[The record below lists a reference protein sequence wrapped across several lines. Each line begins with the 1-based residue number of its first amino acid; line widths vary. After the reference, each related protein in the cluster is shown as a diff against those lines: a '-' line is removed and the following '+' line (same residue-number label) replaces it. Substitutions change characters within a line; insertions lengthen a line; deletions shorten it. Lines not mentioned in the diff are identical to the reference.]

1 LAKAVGDYLAALFLP
16 RNLRLMPIKLGTNAY
31 GKNAVNLS
39 RIIRHDGHHEFR
51 QVSVSVQL
59 TGDFDA
65 AHTLGDNALIL
76 PTDTQKN
83 TVYALAREH
92 FTGTIEAYGL
102 VLARHFISRNPQVRK
117 ARIELV
123 EHLWQR
129 MRFDG
134 KEHPHSFTGGGSE
147 KRRAVVEL
155 TPEGPA
161 TVWAGIKGLL
171 LLKTADSGFVGYPK
185 DEYTVLPETTD
196 RILATECEAE
206 WEYTGADLDFEVLY
220 QKIRVGLLRTFS
232 EHKSLSVQHT
242 LYAIGEN
249 MLEEN
254 AEIKEVSLIMPNKH
268 HIPFNLEPFGQKN
281 TNEVFVA
288 TDAPFGYITGTV
300 VRG

>member
-1 LAKAVGDYLAALFLP
+1 
-16 RNLRLMPIKLGTNAY
+16 MPIKLGPNAY

-39 RIIRHDGHHEFR
+39 RIIRHGSHHEFR

-59 TGDFDA
+59 TGDFET

-92 FTGTIEAYGL
+92 FTGAIEAYGL
-102 VLARHFISRNPQVRK
+102 VLARHFVARNPQLSQ

-129 MRFDG
+129 MAFDG
-134 KEHPHSFTGGGSE
+134 QAHPHAFTGGGSE

-155 TPEGPA
+155 TADGRA
-161 TVWAGIKGLL
+161 TVWAGIKGLM
-171 LLKTADSGFVGYPK
+171 LLKTTDSAFVGYPK
-185 DEYTVLPETTD
+185 DEFTVLPETTD

-206 WEYTGADLDFEVLY
+206 WEYTSADLDFEALY
-220 QKIRVGLLRTFS
+220 QQIRASLLRTFS

-242 LYAIGEN
+242 LYAIGEKI
-249 MLEEN
+249 LADN
-254 AEIKEVSLIMPNKH
+254 AEIKEISLVMPNKH
-268 HIPFNLEPFGQKN
+268 HIPFNLEPFGQAN

-300 VRG
+300 VRE